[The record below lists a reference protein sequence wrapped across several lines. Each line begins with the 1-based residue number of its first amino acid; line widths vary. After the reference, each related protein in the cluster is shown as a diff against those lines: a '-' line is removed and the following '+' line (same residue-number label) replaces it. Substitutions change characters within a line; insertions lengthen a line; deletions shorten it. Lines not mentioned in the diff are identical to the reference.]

1 MMTSDVR
8 HSQCGHGI
16 HPAIQLQLQ
25 RDSLTLTEH
34 FIFNL
39 TLSSLPSHHLQLAL
53 HVVEER
59 RAMSEAVAKR
69 TRKPVMHL
77 TPPFPCC
84 YARHKPI
91 SVAATWLFQ
100 CQLMTMQFVMM
111 KPILTAL
118 PFILRLSRTLD
129 YDGRPPILNNTINPY
144 SPKLYIQVQ
153 VNPPHPSMLILT
165 PCNCLHC
172 LPD

>member
-1 MMTSDVR
+1 
-8 HSQCGHGI
+8 
-16 HPAIQLQLQ
+16 
-25 RDSLTLTEH
+25 
-34 FIFNL
+34 
-39 TLSSLPSHHLQLAL
+39 
-53 HVVEER
+53 
-59 RAMSEAVAKR
+59 
-69 TRKPVMHL
+69 MHL

-84 YARHKPI
+84 YARHKPV

-144 SPKLYIQVQ
+144 SPKLYIQVH
-153 VNPPHPSMLILT
+153 VHPTPSCESVSLESPILSQGL
-165 PCNCLHC
+165 PNICLTVFLSVCVSLSLSVCGC
-172 LPD
+172 L

>member
-1 MMTSDVR
+1 
-8 HSQCGHGI
+8 
-16 HPAIQLQLQ
+16 
-25 RDSLTLTEH
+25 
-34 FIFNL
+34 
-39 TLSSLPSHHLQLAL
+39 
-53 HVVEER
+53 
-59 RAMSEAVAKR
+59 MSEAVAKR

-84 YARHKPI
+84 YARHKPV

-144 SPKLYIQVQ
+144 SPKLYIQVHPTLPC
-153 VNPPHPSMLILT
+153 PPSPPTHTHTRTQNSHPIPSYSIFLSHV
-165 PCNCLHC
+165 PSH
-172 LPD
+172 